1 MDTCARTALSPSKVS
16 IRNPTR
22 SPSFRISAVVKPRML
37 AFERLVAT
45 RRTTVVFP
53 AAGAPVR
60 SNARGSRGECR
71 SMADRRIE
79 KEKDRIREEIW
90 SRFEESG
97 EALFPGA
104 RGRIPNFR
112 GAAAAAERLA
122 ETPEWRKALT
132 IKCNRIRRSG
142 RSGSGH
148 SATERRSTWRCP
160 GCARRS
166 ASGSSTRTARRDF
179 AAAAT
184 ISRASRFGRSFHPRE
199 LPHIDLVVAGS
210 VAVNRSGA
218 RLGKGGG
225 YSDLEYVIGRTFGTI
240 DGTTRIATTVHPLQ
254 LWEEALP
261 MTNHDFFLDLIAMP
275 EELLRPQPARR
286 HQPRGVI
293 PEHLTAK
300 IRRDVPVLADLEPR

>member
-1 MDTCARTALSPSKVS
+1 
-16 IRNPTR
+16 
-22 SPSFRISAVVKPRML
+22 
-37 AFERLVAT
+37 
-45 RRTTVVFP
+45 
-53 AAGAPVR
+53 
-60 SNARGSRGECR
+60 
-71 SMADRRIE
+71 MADRRIE
-79 KEKDRIREEIW
+79 TEKDRIREEIW

-132 IKCNRIRRSG
+132 IKCNPDTPQRPVRLRALRDGKTVYMAVPRLREKKCFWKLDPDRI
-142 RSGSGH
+142 
-148 SATERRSTWRCP
+148 
-160 GCARRS
+160 
-166 ASGSSTRTARRDF
+166 ARRDF

-225 YSDLEYVIGRTFGTI
+225 YSDLEYAIGRTFGTI